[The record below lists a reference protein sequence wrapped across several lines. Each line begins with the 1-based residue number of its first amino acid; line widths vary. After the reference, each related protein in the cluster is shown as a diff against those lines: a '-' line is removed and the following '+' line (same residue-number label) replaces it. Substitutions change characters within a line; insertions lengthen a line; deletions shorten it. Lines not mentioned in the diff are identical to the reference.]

1 MSSFREQLEA
11 DIHDVFLNL
20 EEFAEERVFRGQ
32 PLVCIVDDVDALAS
46 TAASDGLR
54 NASGLGILHCDR
66 QVLCRAE
73 DCQPVPLPG
82 ERVEMDGFFWI
93 VGDGVSVCEGLL
105 TLPLDRAY

>member
-1 MSSFREQLEA
+1 MSSFKEQLQA
-11 DIHDVFLNL
+11 DLQSVFLNL
-20 EEFAEERVFRGQ
+20 EDFAEERVFRGQ
-32 PLVCIVDDVDALAS
+32 PLVCIVDDADALAS
-46 TAASDGLR
+46 TSASGGLR
-54 NASGLGILHCDR
+54 NPSGLGILRCQR

-73 DCQPVPLPG
+73 DCQPVPLAG